1 MYKYCEFIYYQ
12 HLKRKKRLETLDSL
26 GWTVGSQMALRSSFS
41 FASSVVFPA
50 LSRPRNSTLPFLEC
64 KPTSKARAC
73 AGSEHSGIGNVWR
86 AMGTVHSKCAETCMW
101 WHLKPTDTQF
111 DAVADNWTY
120 QAWLKKSI
128 EPVLHVRFCSSP
140 ARPAEHRS
148 RSIVNTHRV
157 YDLLTNAITTWMH
170 DNQWLICFLWNQ
182 WLRVF
187 ACQKPMVMMYLNC

>member
-1 MYKYCEFIYYQ
+1 MNLFINIW
-12 HLKRKKRLETLDSL
+12 KEKKRLKTLDSL

-111 DAVADNWTY
+111 DAVADDWTY
-120 QAWLKKSI
+120 QAWLKVHKTSW
-128 EPVLHVRFCSSP
+128 PKTYFLLFQVDKQRKVLRNSGLQRVTPGVRK
-140 ARPAEHRS
+140 
-148 RSIVNTHRV
+148 
-157 YDLLTNAITTWMH
+157 
-170 DNQWLICFLWNQ
+170 
-182 WLRVF
+182 LRVRDTQGAIEGKTSSNIIMATMF
-187 ACQKPMVMMYLNC
+187 TSSGPMQLPLDAVPAG